1 MGIGEMG
8 DDVCEKEAS
17 SPMDRAMK
25 IAEGNVVEIN
35 TAINKLRSAANR
47 MEGLIG
53 DDEQDGSPTEDKG
66 EDRMPSNL

>member
-35 TAINKLRSAANR
+35 TAFA
-47 MEGLIG
+47 
-53 DDEQDGSPTEDKG
+53 QKG
-66 EDRMPSNL
+66 IEIPYPVQTVLMKK